1 MCVSIKGIKF
11 SGKKNTANLRVTLQH
26 SSMNFGK
33 QINYWCLEYNKRR
46 LNPKFPELREEV
58 QEIYYFYCFTH
69 LCFTHTSLQPT
80 IHPSFTPQAVLWPSS
95 LFTPQPHSGAIQ
107 LTIKYSIKMLPCWFI
122 SFC

>member
-80 IHPSFTPQAVLWPSS
+80 IHPSFTPQAASYYGLHLSLPLNLIQVL
-95 LFTPQPHSGAIQ
+95 FN
-107 LTIKYSIKMLPCWFI
+107 
-122 SFC
+122 